1 MSQTEVRFLYTPQI
15 KNEYIAMDKEI
26 RQELKEGIISEQDI
40 KKIIEAT
47 NDIQKEEESA
57 GYKKDVDFGK
67 MKEIV
72 RVFIGCDYSTATIAI
87 NALLFAL
94 PVSDIC
100 SVRVMCEKNIKA
112 KALMIALQMKNKNG
126 RTKSKS

>member
-1 MSQTEVRFLYTPQI
+1 
-15 KNEYIAMDKEI
+15 MDKEI

-40 KKIIEAT
+40 KKIIET
-47 NDIQKEEESA
+47 INDIQKEEESA

-67 MKEIV
+67 IKEIV
-72 RVFIGCDYSTATIAI
+72 RVFTGCDYSTATIAI

-100 SVRVMCEKNIKA
+100 SVRVMCEKNIKV
-112 KALMIALQMKNKNG
+112 KALMRALQIKNKNG

>member
-1 MSQTEVRFLYTPQI
+1 
-15 KNEYIAMDKEI
+15 MDKEI

-40 KKIIEAT
+40 KKIIEAI
-47 NDIQKEEESA
+47 NDIQKEEESS

-67 MKEIV
+67 IKEIV
-72 RVFIGCDYSTATIAI
+72 RVFTGCDYSTAITAI

-94 PVSDIC
+94 PVSAIY
-100 SVRVMCEKNIKA
+100 SVRVMCERNIKA
-112 KALMIALQMKNKNG
+112 KALIRALQIKNKNG

>member
-1 MSQTEVRFLYTPQI
+1 
-15 KNEYIAMDKEI
+15 MDKEI
-26 RQELKEGIISEQDI
+26 KQELKLKEGIISEQDI
-40 KKIIEAT
+40 KEIIEAI
-47 NDIQKEEESA
+47 NDTQKEEESA

-67 MKEIV
+67 IKEIV
-72 RVFIGCDYSTATIAI
+72 RAFTGCDYSIAITAI
-87 NALLFAL
+87 NALLLAL
-94 PVSDIC
+94 PVSAIC